1 LSPADVAA
9 SVRARLLAAAK
20 ARGEEF
26 ERTLSRFATERLLF
40 RLGESDARDRCVL
53 KGAGLLTVWLR
64 DPYRA
69 TRDVDFLAM
78 GPDDDDA
85 IRGIIQT
92 ICAVPCPED
101 GLQFDLTDLKLQPIH
116 ENVEYSGKRAQFI
129 ARLEAARIKVQID
142 LVFGDAVSGGPESIQ
157 YPTMLN
163 DLPAPHVQVYPRVVS
178 VAEKFEA
185 MVKLGITNSR
195 MKDFHDVWALSDAFE
210 FDGSVLRAAVL
221 ACFDRRRTESSS
233 EIPSAL
239 TPAFYDNPDMQVR
252 WSAYLRSGSVL
263 ITPPARFGM
272 IGERIIQFL
281 APVRDSIVAG
291 ETFQVGWSPGG
302 PWE

>member
-1 LSPADVAA
+1 LSPADLAA
-9 SVRARLLAAAK
+9 SVRARLLADAK

-40 RLGESDARDRCVL
+40 RLGESDVRDRCVL

-69 TRDVDFLAM
+69 TRDVDFLAT

-85 IRGIIQT
+85 IRGIIRT

-101 GLQFDLTDLKLQPIH
+101 GLQFDLTDLRLQPIR
-116 ENVEYSGKRAQFI
+116 ENVEYPGKRAQFI
-129 ARLEAARIKVQID
+129 ARLGTARIKVQID
-142 LVFGDAVSGGPESIQ
+142 FGFGDAVIGGPEPIE
-157 YPTMLN
+157 YPTMLK
-163 DLPAPHVQVYPRVVS
+163 DLPAPHVQAYPRVVS

-210 FDGSVLRAAVL
+210 FDASVLREAVV
-221 ACFDRRRTESSS
+221 ACFDRRRTGWSS
-233 EIPSAL
+233 EIPAVL
-239 TPAFYDNPDMQVR
+239 TSAFYDNPDLQVR

-263 ITPPARFGM
+263 ITPPARFVV

-281 APVRDSIVAG
+281 GPVRDSVVAR
-291 ETFQVGWSPGG
+291 EAFQAKWSPGG